1 MNLQRHSE
9 GLFLSKYVIRSISAV
24 CEELEVGVGHT
35 CQTVLQ
41 SSRGGEVSLH
51 VLRFFAKGLGD
62 VLSASLDYGG

>member
-1 MNLQRHSE
+1 MA
-9 GLFLSKYVIRSISAV
+9 ISAV

>member
-1 MNLQRHSE
+1 MT
-9 GLFLSKYVIRSISAV
+9 ISAV

-35 CQTVLQ
+35 CQTFLQ

-62 VLSASLDYGG
+62 ILSVPLTMEANFQGLLRNLSLGV